1 MVRVCLKDRREGAWY
16 GCVSKTG
23 GRERGTGVSKRQEE
37 GSVVRVCLKDRRE
50 GAWYESI
57 SIFRNG

>member
-50 GAWYESI
+50 GVWY
-57 SIFRNG
+57 GCV